1 MRGIYVTACHT
12 KSEFKKKKAKGY
24 FKTFFLQFLI
34 NKYNF
39 AHFFKK
45 CFKASRA
52 TH

>member
-1 MRGIYVTACHT
+1 MSQLVTPNQNL
-12 KSEFKKKKAKGY
+12 KKKKAKGY